1 MVLDGC
7 KLKITVRYYST
18 LRGLASEVPET
29 HRLEPG
35 ATVRDL
41 LTRIFALHP
50 ELGPFQSSLLVARNN
65 EYVSPDCAL
74 AAGDLVD
81 LMPPVSG
88 G

>member
-1 MVLDGC
+1 M
-7 KLKITVRYYST
+7 
-18 LRGLASEVPET
+18 
-29 HRLEPG
+29 
-35 ATVRDL
+35 RDL

-65 EYVSPDCAL
+65 EYVAPDCAL
-74 AAGDLVD
+74 AAGDVVD